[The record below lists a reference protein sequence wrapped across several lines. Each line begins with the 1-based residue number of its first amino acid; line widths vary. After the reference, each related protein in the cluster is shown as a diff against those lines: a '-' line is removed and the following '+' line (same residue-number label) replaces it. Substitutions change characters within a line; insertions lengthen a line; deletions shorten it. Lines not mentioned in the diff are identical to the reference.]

1 MLVRERVQLQIRE
14 WEWGL
19 VWELLCMRLL
29 SARKSNNA
37 YDQLSELHFIIAE
50 FVEIT
55 SSVEIKQNP
64 HQTLVR
70 VHCLKSTP

>member
-1 MLVRERVQLQIRE
+1 MPVRERVQLQIRA
-14 WEWGL
+14 WEAGEVL
-19 VWELLCMRLL
+19 ELLCMRLL
-29 SARKSNNA
+29 SARSNDA
-37 YDQLSELHFIIAE
+37 YDQPSGLHFIIAE

-55 SSVEIKQNP
+55 ISVEIKQNP

>member
-1 MLVRERVQLQIRE
+1 
-14 WEWGL
+14 
-19 VWELLCMRLL
+19 MRLL
-29 SARKSNNA
+29 SARKSNDA
-37 YDQLSELHFIIAE
+37 YDQPSGLHFIIAE

>member
-1 MLVRERVQLQIRE
+1 
-14 WEWGL
+14 
-19 VWELLCMRLL
+19 MRLL
-29 SARKSNNA
+29 SARSNDA
-37 YDQLSELHFIIAE
+37 YDQPSGLHFIIAE

-55 SSVEIKQNP
+55 ISVEIKQNP